1 MGLQSIEDGLERMV
15 EGVFSRAFRSSL
27 RPIELGRRMVREM
40 DGQRTVDVNGKVAV
54 PNQFLFT
61 LSPKDR
67 DQFATIE
74 EALVRELADAAR
86 QYAKDEGY
94 HFLGPVQVKLTD
106 RAELR
111 SGRFELVARMKETGG
126 GRGAGSVLLASGERL
141 TLSNATLTIGRL
153 PESDIPLVDAN
164 ASRNHAEIRPR
175 GNGWIVADL
184 GSTNGTKVNG
194 SKITDHLLR
203 DGDEIMIGTTRIVFE
218 TS

>member
-27 RPIELGRRMVREM
+27 RPVELGRRMIREM
-40 DGQRTVDVNGKVAV
+40 DANRTVDVNGKVAV

-111 SGRFELVARMKETGG
+111 SGRFELAARLKEVGG
-126 GRGAGSVLLASGERL
+126 GRGAGSLLLASGQRL
-141 TLSNATLTIGRL
+141 ALGNATLVIGRM
-153 PESDIPLVDAN
+153 PECDIPLSDAN
-164 ASRNHAEIRPR
+164 ASRQHAEIRPR
-175 GNGWIVADL
+175 GNGWIVVDL

-194 SKITDHLLR
+194 SRITEHQLR
-203 DGDEIMIGTTRIVFE
+203 ENDEIMIGTSRIVFE